1 MNKIKRFSPPNWI
14 KNYRENIWEWFSK
27 VMVDDKP
34 GYIRLCSKG
43 DLLKPTMDS
52 GLGWTA
58 LGLKLCHI
66 LNFFDF
72 DKNLKK
78 QLVSR
83 IKSFQVSDGE
93 SSGYFEDRA
102 LLKKL
107 DKFNLLKLNRTKD
120 FNARRA
126 ETRQAIVSLKCVNEM
141 PMYPLDFMWK
151 DGSEIVKFIRNL
163 PWSDNP
169 WHSGSHSSHLIV
181 FLKTNYDLKKE
192 KKFLSLIELVFT
204 ELDKIYNKD
213 IGTWYLGNPPDYQ
226 KINSGMKV
234 LTAYDFLDRKIPN
247 PKKLIDYCLN
257 VIIENGACN
266 LVDLLYVLY
275 IAQKTSS
282 YRKLEI
288 QSLAYRCLDIIK
300 EHIMED
306 GGLSYRLEGTQNNY
320 YGAKVSKG
328 LKNIGD
334 LHGTKLYS
342 WSICLISHLLDWNQK
357 LNFKLP
363 VT

>member
-43 DLLKPTMDS
+43 DLLKPAMDS

-141 PMYPLDFMWK
+141 PIHPLNFMWE
-151 DGSEIVKFIRNL
+151 DESNIINFIRNL
-163 PWSDNP
+163 PWDENP

-181 FLKTNYDLKKE
+181 FLKTNYDFKRRKKY
-192 KKFLSLIELVFT
+192 LLLIDLVFK
-204 ELDKIYNKD
+204 ELDRIYNKD
-213 IGTWYLGNPPDYQ
+213 TGSWYLGELADYQ
-226 KINSGMKV
+226 KVNSAMKV
-234 LTAYDFLDRKIPN
+234 LTAFEFLDKKIHN
-247 PKKLIDYCLN
+247 HKKLVDYSLN
-257 VIIENGACN
+257 IEVESGACN
-266 LVDLLYVLY
+266 LVDLLYVFY
-275 IAQKTSS
+275 IAQKVSS

-288 QSLAYRCLDIIK
+288 QSFAYKCLNIIK
-300 EHIMED
+300 EHFKED
-306 GGLSYRLEGTQNNY
+306 GGLSYRHEGTQTSY

-328 LKNIGD
+328 LKDIGD

-342 WSICLISHLLDWNQK
+342 WSIALISHLLDWNDK
-357 LNFKLP
+357 LEFKLP